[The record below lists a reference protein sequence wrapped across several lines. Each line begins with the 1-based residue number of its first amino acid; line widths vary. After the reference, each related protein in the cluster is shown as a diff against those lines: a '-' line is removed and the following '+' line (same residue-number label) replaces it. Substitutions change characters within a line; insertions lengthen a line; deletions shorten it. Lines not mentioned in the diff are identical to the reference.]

1 MPQARLRVG
10 RPRRPRAGHP
20 VAHPSESPMQ
30 HTFGRPMLGAL
41 ACACALASAGTAA
54 AQPSSTPLDG
64 YTAANAAR
72 ERAYEQRFQQS
83 VNADS
88 LGAANRALASYN
100 RLDGSAGDQRG
111 FQQSMAMLRS
121 YGLQVRSSHYSVYLS
136 KPRSIQVTMTAPT
149 QRTLATIEDN
159 GFPGQQDTQNSVVGY
174 NAYSPSG
181 DVTAPVVYAN
191 YGRPEDFAALE
202 KMGVD

>member
-1 MPQARLRVG
+1 MDPA
-10 RPRRPRAGHP
+10 
-20 VAHPSESPMQ
+20 
-30 HTFGRPMLGAL
+30 
-41 ACACALASAGTAA
+41 
-54 AQPSSTPLDG
+54 
-64 YTAANAAR
+64 
-72 ERAYEQRFQQS
+72 
-83 VNADS
+83 S
-88 LGAANRALASYN
+88 LGAANRALSSFN
-100 RLDGSAGDQRG
+100 RLDGTAGDRRG
-111 FQQSMAMLRS
+111 FEQSMAMLRS

-159 GFPGQQDTQNSVVGY
+159 GFPWQQDTQNIVVGY

-202 KMGVD
+202 KMGVDVARQDRARPLRQELPRRQGRTSPRSTARSA